1 MYRLMKNHLPG
12 PLAELIMAVWYI
24 ILLVLILICVTLP
37 IRPFLYLGI

>member
-24 ILLVLILICVTLP
+24 ILLALILICVTLP